1 MTTGRAPDLVSG
13 AYRALFDANPRP
25 MWVCEQE
32 TLALL
37 AANDAACALYGW
49 SRDEMCA
56 MRVDDLRADGEAAR
70 FDRFVEEL
78 RQGEQRT
85 SSTTRDLRHKTKSG
99 AAIHVDVEIA
109 RLDFDGRLAGLAIVT
124 KVSAGDDDRDLQLLE
139 AQHRLEYMLSATAA
153 VTYVARASGDYGATF
168 VSANVKDIIGY
179 DARELVESPTFW
191 YDHIHPDD
199 RRMVEDFIRRLF
211 DVGEHSVQ
219 YRFRHADGRFRW
231 MLDAPRVVRDEDGK
245 AKEVVGYWIDVTERV
260 QAEHALRGSEANF
273 RTVIERSPNAIFVHR
288 GEKVVYANPAT
299 VTMLGYDDAS
309 ELAGHD
315 LLSLVHPDDRDMIR
329 QRIAVTLRDGSAS
342 VIEGRMIR
350 RDGRVIVVE
359 AQAVLLDFDG
369 EASSVVL
376 ARDGTERHEMFAR
389 IAVADR
395 MLSVG
400 TLAAGVAHEINT
412 PLAYMTSS
420 LAILS
425 AELPKLL
432 DGRPGGRTSRADI
445 EELVRDAQEGAARVS
460 GIVRDLRALSRADDH
475 TRGPVDVAAV
485 LQSSL
490 KLARNEL
497 RHRARVVTQIDGD
510 LPHVHANAS
519 RLGQVFLNLLVNAAQ
534 AIHDGHADA
543 NEIRVRAH
551 ASGDRRCVILEVED
565 TGVGIAP
572 SILGRIFDPFFTTKP
587 IGVGT
592 GLGLPISHQI
602 VRSVGGEITVTST
615 PGRGTCFHVTLPA
628 IAEGV
633 ASTKT
638 PSSMPPPRGPVRR
651 VLMVDDEPALGRS
664 TRLLLQPDYDVVPVT
679 RAREALERLAA
690 GEDFDVIL
698 CDLMMPEMSGIEFHE
713 QLARSCPHYVDRVV
727 YISGGAFT
735 DEARH
740 FLGAVGRAS
749 IEKPFTE
756 KALRGAL
763 DAIV

>member
-1 MTTGRAPDLVSG
+1 
-13 AYRALFDANPRP
+13 
-25 MWVCEQE
+25 MWVYEQE

-37 AANDAACALYGW
+37 DVNDAACALYGW
-49 SRDEMCA
+49 SRDEMRA
-56 MRVDDLRADGEAAR
+56 MRVDDLRVDGEPTH
-70 FDRFVEEL
+70 FDRFLEEL
-78 RQGEQRT
+78 RRPGERT
-85 SSTTRDLRHKTKSG
+85 SSTMRDLRQRTNRG
-99 AAIHVDVEIA
+99 VAMRVDIEIT
-109 RLDFDGRLAGLAIVT
+109 RLDLDGRLAGLATLTEV
-124 KVSAGDDDRDLQLLE
+124 AAEDERGLELLE
-139 AQHRLEYMLSATAA
+139 AQQRLEYMLSATAA
-153 VTYVARASGDYGATF
+153 VTYVARASGDFGATF
-168 VSANVKDIIGY
+168 VSANAKDIIGY
-179 DARELVESPTFW
+179 DAREFVSSPTFW
-191 YDHIHPDD
+191 SDRVHPDD
-199 RRMVEDFIRRLF
+199 RKLVDDFMRRLF
-211 DVGEHSVQ
+211 DVGEHSIQ

-231 MLDAPRVVRDEDGK
+231 MLDAPRVVRDEDGN
-245 AKEVVGYWIDVTERV
+245 AKEVVGYWIDITERV

-273 RTVIERSPNAIFVHR
+273 RAVIERSPSAIFVHR
-288 GEKVVYANPAT
+288 GERVVYANPAT
-299 VTMLGYDDAS
+299 VAMLGYEDAS

-315 LLSLVHPDDRDMIR
+315 LLSLVHPDDRDMIAE
-329 QRIAVTLRDGSAS
+329 RIALTLREGSAAI
-342 VIEGRMIR
+342 VEGRMLR

-376 ARDGTERHEMFAR
+376 ARDGTERRDMFAR

-400 TLAAGVAHEINT
+400 SLAAGVAHEINT
-412 PLAYMTSS
+412 PLAYVTSS
-420 LAILS
+420 LAILA

-432 DGRPGGRTSRADI
+432 DGRPGSRTSRADI

-475 TRGPVDVAAV
+475 TRGPVDVGAV
-485 LQSSL
+485 LESSL
-490 KLARNEL
+490 KLAHNEL
-497 RHRARVVTQIDGD
+497 RHRARIVTQIDGD
-510 LPHVHANAS
+510 LPRVHANAS

-602 VRSVGGEITVTST
+602 VRSVGGEIGVTST
-615 PGRGTCFHVTLPA
+615 PGQGTCFRVTLPA
-628 IAEGV
+628 ITESVLSAE
-633 ASTKT
+633 T
-638 PSSMPPPRGPVRR
+638 PSSTPPPRGVVRR

-664 TRLLLQPDYDVVPVT
+664 TRLLLMPDYDVVPVT
-679 RAREALERLAA
+679 RAKEALDRIAA

-713 QLARSCPHYVDRVV
+713 QLTRSAPDYVDRVV

-735 DEARH
+735 DEARD
-740 FLGAVGRAS
+740 FLGVDGRAS

-756 KALRGAL
+756 KALRCAL